1 MAIILRPLFGLTC
14 TGEAMPEGS
23 EADCA
28 AALAEAAPLRAA
40 MERLPAPVLTQAP
53 VPAPPPPTLDHTPMP
68 VPTYGP
74 GGPR

>member
-1 MAIILRPLFGLTC
+1 MLLRPLFGLTC

-23 EADCA
+23 EADCS
-28 AALAEAAPLRAA
+28 AALADAAPLRAA

-53 VPAPPPPTLDHTPMP
+53 LPAPPPPTLDHTPAP
-68 VPTYGP
+68 SFTP